1 MNPAG
6 YETTAEVS
14 VNLLNINDNFPVFQ
28 KPKMNSE
35 TRITS
40 RDNRK
45 SKNMGLSQRQRESSY
60 DYEVSLYENS
70 QPGTLV
76 LKVWFLYLKIN

>member
-1 MNPAG
+1 M
-6 YETTAEVS
+6 T
-14 VNLLNINDNFPVFQ
+14 VNLVNSNDNFPVFQ
-28 KPKMNSE
+28 KVNRKNLE
-35 TRITS
+35 NRIAT

-45 SKNMGLSQRQRESSY
+45 SKNMGLSQRQQENNF

-76 LKVWFLYLKIN
+76 LKV

>member
-1 MNPAG
+1 
-6 YETTAEVS
+6 
-14 VNLLNINDNFPVFQ
+14 
-28 KPKMNSE
+28 MNSQ
-35 TRITS
+35 TQITS

-60 DYEVSLYENS
+60 DYEVSLFENS

-76 LKVWFLYLKIN
+76 LKV

>member
-6 YETTAEVS
+6 YETTAEVT
-14 VNLLNINDNFPVFQ
+14 VNLVNTNDNFPVFQ
-28 KPKMNSE
+28 KPKTNSE

-45 SKNMGLSQRQRESSY
+45 SKNMGLSQRKHESSY
-60 DYEVSLYENS
+60 DYEVSLFENS

-76 LKVWFLYLKIN
+76 LKV